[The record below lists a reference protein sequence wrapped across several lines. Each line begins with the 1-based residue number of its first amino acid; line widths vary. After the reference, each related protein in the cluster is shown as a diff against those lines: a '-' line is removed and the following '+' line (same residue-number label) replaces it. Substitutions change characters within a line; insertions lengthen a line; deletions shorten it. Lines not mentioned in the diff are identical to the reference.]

1 MLNFP
6 SLNFIPFEFSNCCSR
21 CQSKM
26 HKHGKSGEMK
36 QRYRC
41 TQCGLTQVENY
52 SYMAYQK
59 TINHNLV
66 ALLKAGVGIRACGRL
81 LKISPSTVMRRIRQ
95 LAAEV
100 KPPPLRMGKTYE
112 VDELCTFYQ
121 KKAGHLGSECL
132 LQVNP
137 IGGTL

>member
-1 MLNFP
+1 
-6 SLNFIPFEFSNCCSR
+6 
-21 CQSKM
+21 M
-26 HKHGKSGEMK
+26 HKHGKSGEGK

-52 SYMAYQK
+52 SYTAYQK

-66 ALLKAGVGIRACGRL
+66 AFLKAGVGIRACGRL
-81 LKISPSTVMRRIRQ
+81 LKISPSTLMRRIRQ

-100 KPPPLRMGKTYE
+100 KPPPLLMGKTYE

-121 KKAGHLGSECL
+121 KKADHLGGECL
-132 LQVNP
+132 LQGKPN
-137 IGGTL
+137 GGAL

>member
-6 SLNFIPFEFSNCCSR
+6 SLNFTTHDFSNCCSR

-26 HKHGKSGEMK
+26 HKHGKSGEGK

-41 TQCGLTQVENY
+41 TQCGLTQVDNY

-59 TINHNLV
+59 TVNHNLV
-66 ALLKAGVGIRACGRL
+66 ALLKSGVGIRACGRL

-100 KPPPLRMGKTYE
+100 KPPPLLVGKTYE

-121 KKAGHLGSECL
+121 KKSRSFG
-132 LQVNP
+132 
-137 IGGTL
+137 